1 MMNFQMCSI
10 NVMAALLIHASLNS
24 LPLRPVPQQRLLLR
38 QQPLPP
44 QQRAQR
50 QLNVSISKL
59 LYLFPRN
66 IKIIT
71 VNFKNAAMKSI
82 LFHIIYHYILLYIL
96 KRLNYISKYE
106 RY

>member
-1 MMNFQMCSI
+1 MMNFRTCFI
-10 NVMAALLIHASLNS
+10 NAMAALLMLASLNS
-24 LPLRPVPQQRLLLR
+24 PPLRPVPQQQQ

-71 VNFKNAAMKSI
+71 INFKIAAMKWVS
-82 LFHIIYHYILLYIL
+82 FHTIYHYISLYI
-96 KRLNYISKYE
+96 Y
-106 RY
+106 